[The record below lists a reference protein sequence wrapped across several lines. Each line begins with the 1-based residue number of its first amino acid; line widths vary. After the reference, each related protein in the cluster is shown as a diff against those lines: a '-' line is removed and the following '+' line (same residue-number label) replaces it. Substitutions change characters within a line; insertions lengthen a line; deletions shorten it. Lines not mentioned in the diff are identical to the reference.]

1 VGAFELQTDMKPEA
15 GVIEANEPLQGRI
28 PPPPPK
34 IKDECIVAYKV
45 YDSCRRQSCLT
56 FKELGAPIKKQD
68 YPGPDEP
75 IDLPGGATGIT
86 IEGLKIAAIDIGN
99 KKTNPFRAGYWDVDV
114 RYTFEYRLTF
124 TNSSGEILDIVDAA
138 SNYKVKTTLFGS
150 LNTDLVMST
159 DLPFGDKNII
169 PAAPFIWVDAKAVD
183 LDAKIQT
190 FPPLP
195 GPNPEPRP
203 PEIHLTIGLFMILK
217 LFRLVHL
224 NVQSKGF
231 CSPQECKGSI
241 DVNPCDYFSDLDFP
255 MDMFMPPQK
264 PDFKPCNHLK

>member
-1 VGAFELQTDMKPEA
+1 MGAFELKTDMNPEVDA
-15 GVIEANEPLQGRI
+15 INAKEALKGHI

-56 FKELGAPIKKQD
+56 FKELGMPIKKQD

-75 IDLPGGATGIT
+75 IDMPDGATGIN
-86 IEGLKIAAIDIGN
+86 IDSLKIAAIDIGN
-99 KKTNPFRAGYWDVDV
+99 KKTNPFRAGYWDVEV
-114 RYTFEYRLTF
+114 KYTFEYRLTF
-124 TNSSGEILDIVDAA
+124 TNSSGDMLDMVDAV

-169 PAAPFIWVDAKAVD
+169 PAAPFIWVDAKAVE

-190 FPPLP
+190 FPVPP
-195 GPNPEPRP
+195 IGPIPPRP

-231 CSPQECKGSI
+231 CSPEECKGSI
-241 DVNPCDYFSDLDFP
+241 DVNPCDYFSELAFP

-264 PDFKPCNHLK
+264 PDFKACN